1 MELRKCCN
9 HPFLIRGAEERIL
22 ADATEQAKAE
32 KPVGQDVQLNH
43 VKIFED
49 QLVKSSG
56 KMVLINKVRVPGGR
70 VRFWSLSATHFD
82 TLHFLFSS
90 SPSSMPVDT
99 KS

>member
-22 ADATEQAKAE
+22 ADATEQAEAE

-82 TLHFLFSS
+82 TLHFWFSS